1 MKAKSCIIFLLFL
14 AYSLTLVH
22 SVVPHHHHQEVADIH
37 SHSHHEDATRNH
49 HDSDD
54 EKSISHFFSEAVHHP
69 SAKLT
74 VLSPYSEN
82 ILKSKPSTAHL
93 MLRLEQIF
101 LPMFKPPENNATF
114 QVDHYSSHLFTLS
127 LLRAPPVV

>member
-22 SVVPHHHHQEVADIH
+22 SVVPHHHHQEVDDIH

-54 EKSISHFFSEAVHHP
+54 EKSISQFFSEAVHHP

-74 VLSPYSEN
+74 FLSPYSEN
-82 ILKSKPSTAHL
+82 ILKSKTSTVHL
-93 MLRLEQIF
+93 IPRLEQIF
-101 LPMFKPPENNATF
+101 LPMFKPPENNAPF
-114 QVDHYSSHLFTLS
+114 HVDHYSSYLVTLS